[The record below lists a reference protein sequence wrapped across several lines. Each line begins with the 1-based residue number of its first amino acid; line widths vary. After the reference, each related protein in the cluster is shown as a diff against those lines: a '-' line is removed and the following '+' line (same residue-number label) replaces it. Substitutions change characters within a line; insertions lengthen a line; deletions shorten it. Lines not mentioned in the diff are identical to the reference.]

1 MRPLPFI
8 SAGLLLLAAATGV
21 QAQQADL
28 RIGYINSQAILE
40 SAPGAR
46 EAQEQI
52 NRDLEGYRN
61 EVQQMAEDLQQLIQR
76 YEQQQVTLSAEVKAQ
91 REAEIQEKQQ
101 QYQQRVQELDQ
112 QASQRERE
120 LVQPVM
126 DRINR
131 VIETLREEGNYTLIF
146 DVAAGA
152 IIAADPDLDL
162 TDEVIR
168 RLEAGASQA
177 SSGGNR

>member
-1 MRPLPFI
+1 MRRLSFV
-8 SAGLLLLAAATGV
+8 SAGLLLLVAATGA
-21 QAQQADL
+21 QAQQNGI

-52 NRDLEGYRN
+52 NRDLEEYRN

-91 REAEIQEKQQ
+91 REAEIREKQQ
-101 QYQQRVQELDQ
+101 QYQRRVEELDQ

-131 VIETLREEGNYTLIF
+131 VIESIREEGSYTMIF

-177 SSGGNR
+177 SSGSNR